1 MSAVLNLLYVEDDA
15 ALGLILSEQL
25 GDVPGWKVDW
35 ISNGKEAAESA
46 EKNTYDVAVLDVM
59 LPGMDGFTLAKMLR
73 EKAPQLPI
81 LFLTA
86 RDAQQDVLEGL
97 NRGDD
102 YMSKPFS
109 TEELLLR
116 IRNLVKRTTAA
127 AASKEMGFF
136 KLGQYHFDYQNFLL
150 VHSEGEERRLTER
163 EGKLLHYL
171 CQQGQAVIRR
181 EDLLQAVWGK
191 TDYFTGRSMDV
202 FISKLRKY
210 MSADPRIKIQVVHG
224 IGFEFLRP

>member
-1 MSAVLNLLYVEDDA
+1 MSNQLRLLYVEDDA

-25 GDVPGWKVDW
+25 CDQAGWTVDW
-35 ISNGKEAAESA
+35 ISNGKEAATA
-46 EKNTYDVAVLDVM
+46 ALVKAYDIAVLDVM
-59 LPGMDGFTLAKMLR
+59 LPGMDGFSLAKLLR
-73 EKAPQLPI
+73 ERKPKMPI

-86 RDAQQDVLEGL
+86 RDGQHDVLQGL
-97 NRGDD
+97 SQGDD

-116 IRNLVKRTTAA
+116 IRNLAKRSLSDEPKTEEK
-127 AASKEMGFF
+127 SFQIGKYE
-136 KLGQYHFDYQNFLL
+136 YHHQNFLL
-150 VHSEGEERRLTER
+150 VFDGKEERRLTER
-163 EGKLLHYL
+163 EGKLLNYF
-171 CQQGQAVIRR
+171 CQQGSTVIRR

-210 MSADPRIKIQVVHG
+210 LSADPRIKIQVVHG
-224 IGFEFLRP
+224 IGFEFIRP

>member
-1 MSAVLNLLYVEDDA
+1 MNKSLSLLYVEDDA

-25 GDVPGWKVDW
+25 SDQPGWIVDW
-35 ISNGKEAAESA
+35 ISNGKEAASSA
-46 EKNTYDVAVLDVM
+46 EHKTYDLAVLDVM
-59 LPGMDGFTLAKMLR
+59 LPGMDGFTLAKTLR
-73 EKAPQLPI
+73 EQNPKLPI

-86 RDAQQDVLEGL
+86 RDAQKDVLEGL
-97 NRGDD
+97 SQGDD

-116 IRNLVKRTTAA
+116 IRNLVKRTAVELEPA
-127 AASKEMGFF
+127 PEQRFD
-136 KLGQYHFDYQNFLL
+136 LGQYHFDFQNFLL
-150 VHSEGEERRLTER
+150 THSNGEERRLTER

-171 CQQGQAVIRR
+171 CRQGQSVIRR

-210 MSADPRIKIQVVHG
+210 LSADPRIKIQVVHG
-224 IGFEFLRP
+224 IGFEFIRP